1 MNYYIQ
7 GKIKRHVQL
16 FEGSSFVCLF
26 VYFSFQFPKVIAAS
40 RLPLQSWISREKA
53 QRVRKRYLDL
63 PTRPEKKKIRK
74 QVISEP
80 LTFTVH
86 EI

>member
-40 RLPLQSWISREKA
+40 RLPLQS
-53 QRVRKRYLDL
+53 
-63 PTRPEKKKIRK
+63 
-74 QVISEP
+74 
-80 LTFTVH
+80 
-86 EI
+86 